1 MKNKLIL
8 YSGDKPIH
16 QWNIDEQT
24 DVSTTLMPKMGLD
37 NKVKITFEGNM
48 SDETLHSFLSIING
62 RGEEE

>member
-1 MKNKLIL
+1 MATKLIL

-48 SDETLHSFLSIING
+48 SDESLHSFLSIING
-62 RGEEE
+62 RSNEE